1 MTSNEGEGG
10 RETARIHMTSGRADS
25 DGRTRSEAR
34 TLTAE
39 DPVGR
44 RSWANRSGIL
54 LDDLQSGRTGPGLS
68 PSHHDGTLW
77 RHCQGRWCCGRGEA
91 AADLGALEVWT
102 WMEMAASSSSSSSS
116 VQVCAS

>member
-1 MTSNEGEGG
+1 MTSDEAEGG

-34 TLTAE
+34 ILTAE
-39 DPVGR
+39 DPGGR
-44 RSWANRSGIL
+44 RSWADRCGIL

-77 RHCQGRWCCGRGEA
+77 HHCQGRWGCGSGEA

-102 WMEMAASSSSSSSS
+102 WMEIIIISSS
-116 VQVCAS
+116 VRELI